1 MVVFLSPTNKTEK
14 GGRSFDRADSLKTVD
29 SDCAFPMAWAL
40 GDNRVG
46 ILRWPNLLALSKG
59 DGQEMCALMSAERLM
74 AVYTLITQTG
84 SSLSQQTFR
93 IKYFLECLQHSKLLS
108 GSK

>member
-1 MVVFLSPTNKTEK
+1 MVLFLSSTKTEE
-14 GGRSFDRADSLKTVD
+14 GGRSFYRADSLKTAD
-29 SDCAFPMAWAL
+29 SDCAFPAAWAL

-59 DGQEMCALMSAERLM
+59 DGQEMCSLMSAEHPL

-84 SSLSQQTFR
+84 SSLSQQAFR
-93 IKYFLECLQHSKLLS
+93 IKYFLVCLQHSMLLS
-108 GSK
+108 GSQ